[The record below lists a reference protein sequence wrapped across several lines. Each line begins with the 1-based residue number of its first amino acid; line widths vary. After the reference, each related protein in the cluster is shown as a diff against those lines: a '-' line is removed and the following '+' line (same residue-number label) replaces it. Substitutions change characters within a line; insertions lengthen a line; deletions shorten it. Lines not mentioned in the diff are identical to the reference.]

1 MTNLECNV
9 KNCYYNKSSKCC
21 RDGINVEGQDATVI
35 DATYCGDFKEK
46 TEGTTAQACHCS
58 AGPEDTLDVS
68 CEAKNCV
75 FNDNSKCHA
84 DKITISGNGAKH
96 ESQTECGSFECG
108 CKQNQLIFLQLC
120 KHIRK
125 NRVVEC
131 KYIDYTDCYVL
142 RTATI
147 HHQIRISQSKSFA
160 FMLIWN
166 TVIKKVIK
174 NC

>member
-21 RDGINVEGQDATVI
+21 RDGINVEGEDATVI

-46 TEGTTAQACHCS
+46 TEGATAQACHCS

-84 DKITISGNGAKH
+84 DKITISGNA
-96 ESQTECGSFECG
+96 
-108 CKQNQLIFLQLC
+108 
-120 KHIRK
+120 
-125 NRVVEC
+125 
-131 KYIDYTDCYVL
+131 
-142 RTATI
+142 
-147 HHQIRISQSKSFA
+147 
-160 FMLIWN
+160 
-166 TVIKKVIK
+166 
-174 NC
+174 

>member
-84 DKITISGNGAKH
+84 DKIQFQVMEQSMKAR
-96 ESQTECGSFECG
+96 
-108 CKQNQLIFLQLC
+108 QNVEAL
-120 KHIRK
+120 
-125 NRVVEC
+125 NVV
-131 KYIDYTDCYVL
+131 VS
-142 RTATI
+142 
-147 HHQIRISQSKSFA
+147 RINLF
-160 FMLIWN
+160 FC
-166 TVIKKVIK
+166 
-174 NC
+174 NCASTYEKIEL

>member
-68 CEAKNCV
+68 CEAKNVEALNVVVSRINLFFC
-75 FNDNSKCHA
+75 NCASTYE
-84 DKITISGNGAKH
+84 KI
-96 ESQTECGSFECG
+96 E
-108 CKQNQLIFLQLC
+108 L
-120 KHIRK
+120 
-125 NRVVEC
+125 
-131 KYIDYTDCYVL
+131 
-142 RTATI
+142 
-147 HHQIRISQSKSFA
+147 
-160 FMLIWN
+160 
-166 TVIKKVIK
+166 
-174 NC
+174 

>member
-21 RDGINVEGQDATVI
+21 RDGINVEGQEATVI

-108 CKQNQLIFLQLC
+108 CK
-120 KHIRK
+120 
-125 NRVVEC
+125 
-131 KYIDYTDCYVL
+131 
-142 RTATI
+142 
-147 HHQIRISQSKSFA
+147 
-160 FMLIWN
+160 
-166 TVIKKVIK
+166 
-174 NC
+174 

>member
-75 FNDNSKCHA
+75 FMIILSAMRTKLQFQVMEQSMKARQNVEALNVVVSRINLFFCNCA
-84 DKITISGNGAKH
+84 STYEKI
-96 ESQTECGSFECG
+96 E
-108 CKQNQLIFLQLC
+108 L
-120 KHIRK
+120 
-125 NRVVEC
+125 
-131 KYIDYTDCYVL
+131 
-142 RTATI
+142 
-147 HHQIRISQSKSFA
+147 
-160 FMLIWN
+160 
-166 TVIKKVIK
+166 
-174 NC
+174 